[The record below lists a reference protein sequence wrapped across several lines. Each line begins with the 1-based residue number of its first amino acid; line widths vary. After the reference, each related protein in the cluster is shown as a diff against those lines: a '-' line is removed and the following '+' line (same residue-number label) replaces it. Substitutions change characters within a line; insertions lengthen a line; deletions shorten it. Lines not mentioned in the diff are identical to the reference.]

1 MNYRRLNKMKKI
13 TEVFLFSFLLFFA
26 LMSNAQSSELDQE
39 KTVKGVVDVLEIEG
53 DHFTAQGWI
62 AEYNS
67 DNEAQELTV
76 KLNEI
81 TLYKGELD
89 VSSRFPRP
97 DVNKALGKEDL
108 AQPGWRI
115 AGAIPNDLK
124 SGEYTVSAS
133 VRIKNKIDTQLA
145 INDTIKVISY
155 KKPSLIALLKSYTPK
170 IALFASLIVLL
181 YFLAKVGKISDAI
194 SSKTGKHIHPAGV
207 LATGVIFVFLILLSA
222 GITGSSFGI
231 GVKQS
236 PFIESNPLVL
246 WGAEQPIRSD
256 EWLVLTP
263 NAIAQA
269 NHIPAFPITNSN
281 LGTDGHNML
290 IIGMTGVPVS
300 HVSQIVKP
308 ATWGYYL
315 FDLKRAL
322 SWSWLFPI
330 FACLLSVWAVLCNL
344 NPGVW
349 RLNFIASLTF
359 SSAAYVVAWSNWPAY
374 AVLFPCIIYLTFIKT
389 LTTKSTVK
397 LFTYS
402 CLLGLAFAG
411 FVLVLYPPWQ
421 ISLTYIFIA
430 ITIGKVIKDKLYRS
444 ISTLH
449 FLAYLFAFI
458 IAGLLLYAWWKDAH
472 LAIQS
477 MENTIYPG
485 LRTTLPG
492 GDLSF
497 EFLLRGY
504 TNIGTLKAFSDTS
517 SNQSEIAS
525 FYYML
530 LPLLTLFLVRAY
542 QKEISAI
549 EILLAGAIAFTLC
562 FMLIGIPSF
571 LAEISLW
578 GRVPAKRADLALGFS
593 CLLLTALLAKDAR
606 AANDRPIKN
615 LGTIAAASSIIW
627 TVLVYITTTH
637 QRPGILSALNPV
649 LELFIFGTTLVAGF
663 LLAKG
668 SIRLHFV
675 IMLCLSVITTY
686 NFNPVVLAPDYIKT
700 NIAALEQKR
709 IDGTRDQVLVFESL
723 TPSMY
728 LLASGIKVVNGIFY
742 YPQTTIWQQLDPTH
756 ISTNIYN
763 RYQHLTFYAI
773 EGVNSKEK
781 VTLETPQSDVVKV
794 TVSAEDFDFTTL
806 SATKVTAPAGA
817 IGLKSNKSLL
827 YLSTQNGWMW
837 FSVKR

>member
-133 VRIKNKIDTQLA
+133 VIIKNKIETQLA

-281 LGTDGHNML
+281 LG
-290 IIGMTGVPVS
+290 S
-300 HVSQIVKP
+300 
-308 ATWGYYL
+308 
-315 FDLKRAL
+315 R
-322 SWSWLFPI
+322 
-330 FACLLSVWAVLCNL
+330 
-344 NPGVW
+344 
-349 RLNFIASLTF
+349 
-359 SSAAYVVAWSNWPAY
+359 
-374 AVLFPCIIYLTFIKT
+374 
-389 LTTKSTVK
+389 
-397 LFTYS
+397 
-402 CLLGLAFAG
+402 
-411 FVLVLYPPWQ
+411 
-421 ISLTYIFIA
+421 
-430 ITIGKVIKDKLYRS
+430 
-444 ISTLH
+444 
-449 FLAYLFAFI
+449 
-458 IAGLLLYAWWKDAH
+458 
-472 LAIQS
+472 
-477 MENTIYPG
+477 
-485 LRTTLPG
+485 
-492 GDLSF
+492 
-497 EFLLRGY
+497 
-504 TNIGTLKAFSDTS
+504 
-517 SNQSEIAS
+517 
-525 FYYML
+525 
-530 LPLLTLFLVRAY
+530 
-542 QKEISAI
+542 
-549 EILLAGAIAFTLC
+549 
-562 FMLIGIPSF
+562 
-571 LAEISLW
+571 
-578 GRVPAKRADLALGFS
+578 
-593 CLLLTALLAKDAR
+593 
-606 AANDRPIKN
+606 
-615 LGTIAAASSIIW
+615 
-627 TVLVYITTTH
+627 
-637 QRPGILSALNPV
+637 
-649 LELFIFGTTLVAGF
+649 
-663 LLAKG
+663 
-668 SIRLHFV
+668 
-675 IMLCLSVITTY
+675 
-686 NFNPVVLAPDYIKT
+686 
-700 NIAALEQKR
+700 
-709 IDGTRDQVLVFESL
+709 
-723 TPSMY
+723 
-728 LLASGIKVVNGIFY
+728 
-742 YPQTTIWQQLDPTH
+742 
-756 ISTNIYN
+756 
-763 RYQHLTFYAI
+763 
-773 EGVNSKEK
+773 
-781 VTLETPQSDVVKV
+781 
-794 TVSAEDFDFTTL
+794 
-806 SATKVTAPAGA
+806 
-817 IGLKSNKSLL
+817 
-827 YLSTQNGWMW
+827 
-837 FSVKR
+837 